1 MIHAVMYYTGA
12 IWWGMVLL
20 VGVGAAIIIADS
32 RRMARRRERER
43 FSDVDQL
50 AATAKQRAARIWS
63 NVPSVDDEHA
73 IDIGAI

>member
-1 MIHAVMYYTGA
+1 MIATILQVTGA
-12 IWWGMVLL
+12 IWWGVVALGLGVVAVVLL
-20 VGVGAAIIIADS
+20 DS
-32 RRMARRRERER
+32 RRMARRREREW

-73 IDIGAI
+73 VDIGAI